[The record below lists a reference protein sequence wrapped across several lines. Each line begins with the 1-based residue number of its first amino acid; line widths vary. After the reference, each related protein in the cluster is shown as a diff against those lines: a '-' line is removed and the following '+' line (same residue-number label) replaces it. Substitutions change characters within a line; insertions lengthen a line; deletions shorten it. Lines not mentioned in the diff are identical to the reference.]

1 MTGPLDESMRGR
13 SGGGMNGRLGIDPA
27 LSLSNPRPP
36 EWVNYTSTLH
46 PTLIH
51 GYNPAQT
58 HTLAYEHKRS
68 KSRLS
73 IYRTIIHKA
82 R

>member
-13 SGGGMNGRLGIDPA
+13 SVGGGMNGWLGIDPA

-58 HTLAYEHKRS
+58 HTCN
-68 KSRLS
+68 SRAQTQK
-73 IYRTIIHKA
+73 I
-82 R
+82 